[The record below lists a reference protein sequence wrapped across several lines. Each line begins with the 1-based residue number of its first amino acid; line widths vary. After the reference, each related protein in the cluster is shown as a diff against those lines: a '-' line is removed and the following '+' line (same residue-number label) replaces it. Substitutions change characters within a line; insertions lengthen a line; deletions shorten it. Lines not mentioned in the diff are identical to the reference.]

1 MFLKENNKVEEEMV
15 VENVDEL
22 DDIGKLK
29 VDGIEKECEKDSGID
44 SFGFWVMFFGGEDD
58 KNGGNIDSD

>member
-1 MFLKENNKVEEEMV
+1 MV

>member
-1 MFLKENNKVEEEMV
+1 MV

-44 SFGFWVMFFGGEDD
+44 SLGFWVMFFGGEDD
-58 KNGGNIDSD
+58 ENGGNIDSD